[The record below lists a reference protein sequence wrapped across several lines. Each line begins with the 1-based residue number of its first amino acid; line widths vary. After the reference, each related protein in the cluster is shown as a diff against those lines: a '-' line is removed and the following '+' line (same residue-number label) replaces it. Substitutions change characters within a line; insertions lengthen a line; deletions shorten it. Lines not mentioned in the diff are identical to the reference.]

1 MAQHRNATPTDLIEN
16 RSYALGRLLSRVF
29 HPILM
34 NVLAFLIA
42 GYYGLEDHLAGLAWA
57 GACVL
62 ALVLPP
68 TLFYTIRLRQG
79 AYGDE
84 DISIRHQRN
93 ELYLFGFV
101 WTLLAT
107 AALIPLGVPT
117 SLLAVI
123 VVALALGVIGGV
135 INLFWK
141 ISVHAAAVG
150 DGRDGRAAAHAQ
162 PGYRAVDLR
171 AGGGLGA
178 RAHPQ
183 PYAAPGAGRLPGCG
197 DDGVCG
203 VSVVWNSGLIS

>member
-16 RSYALGRLLSRVF
+16 RSYTLGRLLSRAF

-34 NVLAFLIA
+34 NVLTFLIA

-68 TLFYTIRLRQG
+68 TLFYTVRLRQG

-84 DISIRHQRN
+84 DVSIRQQRN
-93 ELYLFGFV
+93 ELYLFAFL

-107 AALIPLGVPT
+107 AALIPLGVPA

-123 VVALALGVIGGV
+123 VVALVMGVIGGI

-141 ISVHAAAVG
+141 ISVHAASVATVATVALLHLRSLGIALWICALAVG
-150 DGRDGRAAAHAQ
+150 WARVRTHNHTPRQVLAGFLVAATTVLVVFQLFGAQ
-162 PGYRAVDLR
+162 G
-171 AGGGLGA
+171 
-178 RAHPQ
+178 
-183 PYAAPGAGRLPGCG
+183 
-197 DDGVCG
+197 
-203 VSVVWNSGLIS
+203 